1 MRKAKKF
8 LMNTVILTATVFIT
22 RTVNIYLTVFISNK
36 IGAEGMGVFQL
47 ILSVY
52 MLAVTIATSGI
63 GLAATRL
70 VAEELAVNAWSS
82 AKNALR
88 KCIRYSIFF
97 SLLTALLMILNAEY
111 IANQWLH
118 GKVSTL
124 PIFALCISIPFI
136 SLSTVLNG
144 YFTAVR
150 RVIKSSSAQIFE
162 QFCRVGVTVLLFQF
176 FAPKGIDAACFA
188 LVLGGVFAE
197 VFSFIYLFSL
207 YLFDKR
213 RYILTSKIHS
223 NLMKRLLEIS
233 LPVAISSYIRSGL
246 NTYKQVM
253 IPFGLERSG
262 ISCNLAI
269 AQYGMIRGMVL
280 PILLFPAGVLTSFS
294 ELLVP
299 EIAEQNARGNKEK
312 INYITHRMF
321 KVALLYSVCVGA
333 LFFGFADEL
342 GQAIYHNAEVGVFLK
357 ILSPLVVVMY
367 LDSIVDGI
375 LKGLNQQAS
384 VMGINILD
392 MGVSIVIL
400 SFLLPVIGINGY
412 IVSIYVSE
420 SLNSILSFWRLKSVT
435 NFQVNYFAWILLPTV
450 LMGISIFV
458 AKTFFQNFIISMV
471 FALLFFFTL
480 LFLLNVLEKKDFKF

>member
-1 MRKAKKF
+1 MKKAKKF
-8 LMNTVILTATVFIT
+8 LLNTVILTATVFIT
-22 RTVNIYLTVFISNK
+22 RTVNIYFTVFISNK

-52 MLAVTIATSGI
+52 MLAVTLATSGV

-82 AKNALR
+82 AKNALK

-97 SLLTALLMILNAEY
+97 SLLTALLMILNADY

-118 GKVSTL
+118 GKISTL
-124 PIFALCISIPFI
+124 PIFALCFSLPFL

-150 RVIKSSSAQIFE
+150 RVIKSSSAQVFE
-162 QFCRVGVTVLLFQF
+162 QCCKVSVTMLLFQLV
-176 FAPKGIDAACFA
+176 APKGIEAACFA
-188 LVLGGVFAE
+188 LVVSGVFAE
-197 VFSFIYLFSL
+197 VASFIFLFIL
-207 YLFDKR
+207 YLLDKR
-213 RYILTSKIHS
+213 RYIRSSQVNK
-223 NLMKRLLEIS
+223 NLLKRMLEIS
-233 LPVAISSYIRSGL
+233 LPVAVSSYIRSGL
-246 NTYKQVM
+246 NTYKQIM

-280 PILLFPAGVLTSFS
+280 PVLLFPAGVLTSFS

-299 EIAEQNARGNKEK
+299 EIAEQNARGNKER

-321 KVALLYSVCVGA
+321 KVALLYSVCVGV
-333 LFFGFADEL
+333 LFFGFAHEL
-342 GQAIYHNAEVGVFLK
+342 GMAIYKNSEVGVFLK

-392 MGVSIVIL
+392 MVVSIVIL
-400 SFLLPVIGINGY
+400 SFLLPIIGIKGY

-420 SLNSILSFWRLKSVT
+420 SLNTLLSFWRLKSVT
-435 NFQVNYFAWILLPTV
+435 TFRVDYISWIILPTL

-458 AKTFFQNFIISMV
+458 AKTFFQHLVTSMV

-480 LFLLNVLEKKDFKF
+480 LFLLNIVERKDFRL